1 MAKIK
6 YTVKEN
12 KKLGTHSF
20 YAVPVVNGSLS
31 FDEVV
36 EEACRN
42 TSIEPSFMKAAVA
55 EYMKAVKS
63 NILKG
68 FRVPVGESFLFVYP
82 NIRASVK
89 DYEDKNHQLVVAT
102 AEMVSA
108 RNAVSRLGCT
118 VAPKFSDEFAANVSW
133 QRTDAQ
139 GAAVDEPED
148 VTDDDNTQ
156 TGDDNGGG
164 GSTQLGDLEEP

>member
-12 KKLGTHSF
+12 KKIGTHSF
-20 YAVPVVNGSLS
+20 YAVPVVNGSLT

-42 TSIEPSFMKAAVA
+42 TSLEASFVKATVT

-89 DYEDKNHQLVVAT
+89 DYEDKETHQLVVAT
-102 AEMVSA
+102 ADMVSA
-108 RNAVSRLGCT
+108 RKAESRLGCT
-118 VAPKFSDEFAANVSW
+118 VAPKFSQEFAANVSW
-133 QRTDAQ
+133 SRVDAQ
-139 GAAVDEPED
+139 GGAVDEPED
-148 VTDDDNTQ
+148 DVTEPS
-156 TGDDNGGG
+156 GGNGGENPA
-164 GSTQLGDLEEP
+164 GDLEG

>member
-20 YAVPVVNGSLS
+20 YAVPVVNGSLT

-42 TSIEPSFMKAAVA
+42 TSLEPSFVKAAVT

-89 DYEDKNHQLVVAT
+89 DYEDENHQLVVAT

-108 RNAVSRLGCT
+108 RKAESRLGCT
-118 VAPKFSDEFAANVSW
+118 VAPKFSAEFAANVSW

-139 GAAVDEPED
+139 GSAVDEPED
-148 VTDDDNTQ
+148 DVTEPS
-156 TGDDNGGG
+156 GGNGGG
-164 GSTQLGDLEEP
+164 GDLGGDLGE